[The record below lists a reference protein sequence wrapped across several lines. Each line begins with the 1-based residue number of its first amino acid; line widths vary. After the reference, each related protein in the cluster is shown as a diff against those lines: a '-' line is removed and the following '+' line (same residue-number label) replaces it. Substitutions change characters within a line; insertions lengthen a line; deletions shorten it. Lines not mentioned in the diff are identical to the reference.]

1 MAAAGERVWSAL
13 LAGARREAGATTVVL
28 GDPGSGKSTL
38 VASLCEKAPKKEAAG
53 ALDYTYTHDEHGL
66 VHVYTLHSADASV
79 AATLPYAFPPVSEG
93 RASLHA
99 VRGARFVL
107 VLDWH
112 APWRFVEQLA
122 AWLAL
127 VRHVVA
133 GVRTRD
139 EDAVRAAMQDERAHA
154 LGGARPLPPGVL
166 TENLGVA
173 ITIVL
178 AKSDAV
184 PHLLSERHLTEAQLD
199 YVQQVVRTIAA
210 QYGAG
215 VVATSRQ
222 RPGSFDAARAFLAT
236 GDGAASTNDAA
247 LLCVPRGWD
256 SWSKIAVLDETF
268 SCEDTA
274 AAWAADLGGGDVL
287 RAQYAQRVPPPPGAR
302 EAQAA
307 VPTPDFRAFLAQLYA
322 QQQASG
328 EASADDVAGAARNV
342 LGPPVAARN
351 VLGPPVAAST
361 LDMPAVEAALAEQQ
375 ARPDETPRRTRLTI
389 AAADLESQANSPG
402 VTTPK
407 QTEVLHSF
415 FQSRTSCYLH
425 SPQKAGQPG
434 LRAWHAE
441 RAAATQ
447 EGRVI
452 GYLSIHSPCCSHRAP
467 RASRGSTR
475 ASAAGG
481 PSRGGPRTPR
491 NSRVAARATGRRGRS
506 RAPRRTAHAASAR
519 AAGAS
524 AA

>member
-38 VASLCEKAPKKEAAG
+38 VASICAKAPKKEAAG

-112 APWRFVEQLA
+112 APWRFVEQLE

-127 VRHVVA
+127 VRHVVGSA
-133 GVRTRD
+133 YAPD
-139 EDAVRAAMQDERAHA
+139 EDAVRAAMQHERVHA
-154 LGGARPLPPGVL
+154 LGGGRALPPGL
-166 TENLGVA
+166 LAENLGVE

-184 PHLLSERHLTEAQLD
+184 PHLLSERHITEAQLD
-199 YVQQVVRTIAA
+199 YVQQVVRTIAMR
-210 QYGAG
+210 YGAG
-215 VVATSRQ
+215 IVSTSRQ
-222 RPGSFDAARAFLAT
+222 RPGSFEAARAFLAT
-236 GDGAASTNDAA
+236 GAGTASTNDAA
-247 LLCVPRGWD
+247 LLCVPRSWD
-256 SWSKIAVLDETF
+256 SWSKIAVLDESF
-268 SCEDTA
+268 SSQDTA
-274 AAWAADLGGGDVL
+274 AAWEADLGGADVL
-287 RAQYAQRVPPPPGAR
+287 RTQYAQRVPPPRGAS

-307 VPTPDFRAFLAQLYA
+307 VPMPDSAAFLAQLYA

-328 EASADDVAGAARNV
+328 EASADDVPG
-342 LGPPVAARN
+342 AARN

-375 ARPDETPRRTRLTI
+375 ARPDETPRRTRLTM
-389 AAADLESQANSPG
+389 AAADLEPQANSPG

-434 LRAWHAE
+434 LGARHAE
-441 RAAATQ
+441 RPAATH

-452 GYLSIHSPCCSHRAP
+452 GYLSIHSPCRLHRAP
-467 RASRGSTR
+467 RASRGSAR
-475 ASAAGG
+475 ASAADG
-481 PSRGGPRTPR
+481 PSRGGLGTLQ
-491 NSRVAARATGRRGRS
+491 NWGTAGRATCRRGR
-506 RAPRRTAHAASAR
+506 
-519 AAGAS
+519 
-524 AA
+524 

>member
-38 VASLCEKAPKKEAAG
+38 VASICAKAPKKEAAG

-112 APWRFVEQLA
+112 APWRFVEQLE

-127 VRHVVA
+127 VRHVVGSA
-133 GVRTRD
+133 YAPD
-139 EDAVRAAMQDERAHA
+139 EDAVRAAMQHERVHA
-154 LGGARPLPPGVL
+154 LGGGRALPPGL
-166 TENLGVA
+166 LAENLGVE

-184 PHLLSERHLTEAQLD
+184 PHLLSERHITEAQLD
-199 YVQQVVRTIAA
+199 YVQQVVRTVAMR
-210 QYGAG
+210 YGAG
-215 VVATSRQ
+215 IVATSRQ
-222 RPGSFDAARAFLAT
+222 RPGSFEAARAFLAT
-236 GDGAASTNDAA
+236 GAGTASTNDAA
-247 LLCVPRGWD
+247 LLCVPRSWD
-256 SWSKIAVLDETF
+256 SWSKIAVLDESF
-268 SCEDTA
+268 SSQDTA
-274 AAWAADLGGGDVL
+274 AAWEADLGGADVL
-287 RAQYAQRVPPPPGAR
+287 RTQYAQRVPPPRGAS

-307 VPTPDFRAFLAQLYA
+307 VPMPDSAAFLAQLYA

-328 EASADDVAGAARNV
+328 EASADDVPG
-342 LGPPVAARN
+342 AARN

-375 ARPDETPRRTRLTI
+375 ARPDETPRRTRLTM
-389 AAADLESQANSPG
+389 AAADLEPQANSPG

-434 LRAWHAE
+434 LGARHAE
-441 RAAATQ
+441 RPAATR

-452 GYLSIHSPCCSHRAP
+452 GYLSIHSPCRLHRAP
-467 RASRGSTR
+467 RASRGSAR
-475 ASAAGG
+475 ASAADG
-481 PSRGGPRTPR
+481 PSRGGLGTLQ
-491 NSRVAARATGRRGRS
+491 NWGTAGRATCRRGR
-506 RAPRRTAHAASAR
+506 
-519 AAGAS
+519 
-524 AA
+524 

>member
-1 MAAAGERVWSAL
+1 MAAAGERVWSGL

-53 ALDYTYTHDEHGL
+53 ALDYTYAHDEHGL

-79 AATLPYAFPPVSEG
+79 AATLPYAFPPVREG

-133 GVRTRD
+133 GAYAPD

-166 TENLGVA
+166 TENLGVE

-256 SWSKIAVLDETF
+256 SWSKIAVLDESF

-274 AAWAADLGGGDVL
+274 AAWAADLGGADVL
-287 RAQYAQRVPPPPGAR
+287 RTQYAQRVPPPRGAR

-328 EASADDVAGAARNV
+328 EAFADDVAG
-342 LGPPVAARN
+342 AARN

-375 ARPDETPRRTRLTI
+375 ARPDETPRRTRLTM

-434 LRAWHAE
+434 LRARHAE
-441 RAAATQ
+441 RAAAAQ

-452 GYLSIHSPCCSHRAP
+452 GYLCIHSPCRSHRAP

-491 NSRVAARATGRRGRS
+491 NSRGAARATGRRGRS